1 MTLSIFHTDCP
12 VKTRTNYNLIPGPIC
27 ILLYRSTHWT
37 RDQLLSRAGE
47 DFSGAKY
54 FPMYVLHRDLNYSG
68 LLPTDTT
75 SDPRSIV
82 AVHNLMSSMDQ
93 GSVLAVHCT
102 KTALMRCDVQHNQK
116 LSQLIWVFDSV
127 ISKREYI
134 QYNTWLSY
142 CQVII

>member
-12 VKTRTNYNLIPGPIC
+12 VKTRNNYNLIPGHIC

-47 DFSGAKY
+47 DFSGDKY

-75 SDPRSIV
+75 SDPWSQDVVQLITSV
-82 AVHNLMSSMDQ
+82 PTCDQ
-93 GSVLAVHCT
+93 GSVLAV
-102 KTALMRCDVQHNQK
+102 RVFGS
-116 LSQLIWVFDSV
+116 LSIYFTPQPEVVPVTI
-127 ISKREYI
+127 
-134 QYNTWLSY
+134 N
-142 CQVII
+142 

>member
-1 MTLSIFHTDCP
+1 MTLSIFHTDCL
-12 VKTRTNYNLIPGPIC
+12 VKTRNNYNLIPGPIC

-75 SDPRSIV
+75 SDPRIRCQPLPDLFYSTLI
-82 AVHNLMSSMDQ
+82 Q
-93 GSVLAVHCT
+93 GSVLVVRAFGSLSIYF
-102 KTALMRCDVQHNQK
+102 ALQPEVVPVTIN
-116 LSQLIWVFDSV
+116 
-127 ISKREYI
+127 
-134 QYNTWLSY
+134 
-142 CQVII
+142 

>member
-1 MTLSIFHTDCP
+1 MTLSIFHTDCL
-12 VKTRTNYNLIPGPIC
+12 VKTRNNYNLIPGPIC

-75 SDPRSIV
+75 SDPRSIRASIDLLQV
-82 AVHNLMSSMDQ
+82 CQPNGSGISSGCSLHED
-93 GSVLAVHCT
+93 GIL
-102 KTALMRCDVQHNQK
+102 RCDVQHNQK
-116 LSQLIWVFDSV
+116 LSQL
-127 ISKREYI
+127 
-134 QYNTWLSY
+134 L
-142 CQVII
+142 